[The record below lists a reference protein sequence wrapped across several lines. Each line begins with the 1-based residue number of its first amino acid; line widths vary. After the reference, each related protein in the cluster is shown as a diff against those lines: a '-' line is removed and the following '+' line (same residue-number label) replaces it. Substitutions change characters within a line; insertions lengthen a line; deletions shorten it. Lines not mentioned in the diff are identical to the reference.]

1 MASWAKIGWA
11 KIGWTKISWTRI
23 ARRIRVPLGFAF
35 AILYFWLAKP
45 TALSILVGT
54 ALIVPGLV
62 VRALASGHVQKNQQ
76 LTTSGPYAYTRNPL
90 YLGSLILAAGFALA
104 ARSWWIAIAMTVL
117 VLAIYLP
124 VIRAEE
130 TFLRERFPQFENY
143 ARDVPRLLPRLT
155 AADSRGSF
163 SWDLYWKH
171 REYNALLGSVA
182 MMAALAAKLIWMS
195 R

>member
-104 ARSWWIAIAMTVL
+104 ARSWWIAIAMAVFF
-117 VLAIYLP
+117 LAVYMP

-130 TFLRERFPQFENY
+130 AFLRERFPQFESY

-171 REYNALLGSVA
+171 SEYNALLGSVA